1 MESARKKSSKVLK
14 KSALYR
20 LKILIF
26 TEAIVKNHP
35 VPMEFVGVKDS
46 FGGSGEPEELMQKFG
61 LTWKEIYAS
70 ALIAMHR
77 RDKGSLPDIRKIKDV
92 AEYAG

>member
-1 MESARKKSSKVLK
+1 
-14 KSALYR
+14 
-20 LKILIF
+20 
-26 TEAIVKNHP
+26 VKNHP

-70 ALIAMHR
+70 ALIAMQR
-77 RDKGSLPDIRKIKDV
+77 RDGGSLPDIRKIKDV